1 MANRFYFV
9 PKIGD
14 GLTPLSAFRPKYTD
28 SGDLGAG
35 WNLAGRWNA
44 IDYGMEN
51 CFLIAADVTPEE
63 HTSLNAQTDV
73 LAVPS
78 PIDSNVSAA
87 ALSVVQS
94 RLESM
99 NIPGNWVTTA
109 HTYRQVLRTARRVI
123 EFMRHF
129 RRLNNAERLFNGHA
143 LATRWNQLT
152 EEMRQK
158 LRTVA
163 DELGLDYSGV
173 TNTMTLRQILKLIA
187 DQLPDSTL
195 GGEML

>member
-1 MANRFYFV
+1 MRFYFV

-28 SGDLGAG
+28 AGDLGAG
-35 WNLAGRWNA
+35 WNINGRWHA
-44 IDYGMEN
+44 MDYGMEN
-51 CFLIAADVTPEE
+51 CFLLAADVTPEE

-73 LAVPS
+73 LAVPT
-78 PIDSNVSAA
+78 PIDSNVSSA
-87 ALSVVQS
+87 ALSVVRS

-99 NIPGNWVTTA
+99 NIPGNWVTTS

-123 EFMRHF
+123 TFVQRYRGKF
-129 RRLNNAERLFNGHA
+129 GDRIFNGH
-143 LATRWNQLT
+143 LLSTRWNQLS
-152 EEMRQK
+152 EAMRQR
-158 LRTVA
+158 LRDVA

-187 DQLPDSTL
+187 DQLPDTSI
-195 GGEML
+195 GGETL